1 MRTRL
6 NQSGFTLIE
15 LVIII
20 IILGILAA
28 VAIPKYQDLSTEAK
42 EAAGRSALGSM
53 RSGIIIYYANEAVQ
67 TGTANW
73 PALDSLAT
81 IGVVMEQ
88 AIPKNPYQAN
98 ANAPELPLVRP
109 DQSPSSGTDH
119 VCFWRAG
126 IPWLGF
132 FTGFHDEYHKP
143 ADDVELVDFSGIAR
157 IGELS
162 LRILSRLMVMPVAP
176 ELVVCFPS
184 ATAPGG

>member
-42 EAAGRSALGSM
+42 EAASRSALGAM

-67 TGTANW
+67 TGTATW

-81 IGVVMEQ
+81 VGVVMEQ
-88 AIPKNPYQAN
+88 TIPKNPYQAN
-98 ANAPELPLVRP
+98 ANAPDSIVTGNTKGSIVGSRGGWAYLASTGE
-109 DQSPSSGTDH
+109 
-119 VCFWRAG
+119 
-126 IPWLGF
+126 IWLN
-132 FTGFHDEYHKP
+132 TNT
-143 ADDVELVDFSGIAR
+143 V
-157 IGELS
+157 GENS
-162 LRILSRLMVMPVAP
+162 W
-176 ELVVCFPS
+176 
-184 ATAPGG
+184 